1 MVVEYIRYTIPATT
15 TEAFEEAYG
24 QAAQVLE
31 SHQHCLKCEVARGIE
46 EPEHFVARIEWDSVE
61 GRGQGFRSSPHFR
74 EFFSAVQPLLSQ
86 IQGMKHYAI
95 GRTGGGAQR

>member
-1 MVVEYIRYTIPATT
+1 MVIEYIRYTIPAATA
-15 TEAFEEAYG
+15 EAFEEAYA

-31 SHQHCLKCEVARGIE
+31 PHQHCLKCEVARRVE
-46 EPEHFVARIEWDSVE
+46 EPEHFVVRTEWDSVE
-61 GRGQGFRSSPHFR
+61 GHEQGFRTSQHFR

-95 GRTGGGAQR
+95 GRTGGGSQR